1 MIKKNIDQFIFD
13 EAIKY
18 LGKYPATKKRL
29 KIILRKK
36 IRNKKSRQKI
46 NFPEYFNEDK
56 LMEETISKLNKLKI
70 LNENHYLESL
80 FNYYYQSLFS
90 IKKIKYKLHQ
100 KGFDEKNID
109 EYISMQIQDN
119 PELEI
124 EILKKFIQKKKL
136 MNLESKDLKKKLY
149 QYSFSE
155 NSIYKIFKD

>member
-70 LNENHYLESL
+70 LNENH
-80 FNYYYQSLFS
+80 
-90 IKKIKYKLHQ
+90 
-100 KGFDEKNID
+100 
-109 EYISMQIQDN
+109 
-119 PELEI
+119 
-124 EILKKFIQKKKL
+124 
-136 MNLESKDLKKKLY
+136 
-149 QYSFSE
+149 
-155 NSIYKIFKD
+155 